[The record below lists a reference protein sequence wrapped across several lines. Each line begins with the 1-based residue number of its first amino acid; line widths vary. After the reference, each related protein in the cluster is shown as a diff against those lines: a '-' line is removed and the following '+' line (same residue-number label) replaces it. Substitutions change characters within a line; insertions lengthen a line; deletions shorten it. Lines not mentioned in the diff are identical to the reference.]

1 MPTLLRYNKNF
12 SLPIANVIGFKSF
25 ATTSPYIY
33 QNGGEFY
40 VENGAGAAFLDEN
53 TVKGFEE
60 MTELFRVYAV
70 DDYVPNFYNSFRNG
84 TTPLGLGGV
93 SVYVQLT
100 EAAPEIA
107 GLWDIAPAPGVKASD
122 GSVIRSMNSAQT
134 ACMIF
139 ADTQK
144 PDEAWEFFKWW
155 LSEQTQENFAATM
168 ELSYGTEYR
177 WNTANLKAFEEGSY
191 PESHKQI
198 IKIAWENQKETVQHP
213 ASYIVEREIS
223 NAYTNVVVNGDTFI
237 EALEK
242 STLLSDREIVR
253 KLKEFGFCDS
263 DGNLN
268 RNYPVKVIEDIQAKL
283 SNGAENETKQ

>member
-1 MPTLLRYNKNF
+1 
-12 SLPIANVIGFKSF
+12 
-25 ATTSPYIY
+25 
-33 QNGGEFY
+33 
-40 VENGAGAAFLDEN
+40 
-53 TVKGFEE
+53 
-60 MTELFRVYAV
+60 
-70 DDYVPNFYNSFRNG
+70 
-84 TTPLGLGGV
+84 
-93 SVYVQLT
+93 
-100 EAAPEIA
+100 
-107 GLWDIAPAPGVKASD
+107 
-122 GSVIRSMNSAQT
+122 
-134 ACMIF
+134 MIF

-144 PDEAWEFFKWW
+144 PDEAWEFLKWW

-177 WNTANLKAFEEGSY
+177 WNTANLKAFKEGSY